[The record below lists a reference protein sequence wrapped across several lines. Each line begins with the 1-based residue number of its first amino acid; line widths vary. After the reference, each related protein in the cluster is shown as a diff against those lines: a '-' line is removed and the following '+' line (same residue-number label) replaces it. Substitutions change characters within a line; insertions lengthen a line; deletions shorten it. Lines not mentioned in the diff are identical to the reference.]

1 MTWQSFL
8 IVWAVVLTPLALV
21 IVGIFTE
28 IVPLVVVGSVFG
40 CVAVIMLVRLLC
52 ALNSDV

>member
-1 MTWQSFL
+1 MTWQSVL
-8 IVWAVVLTPLALV
+8 IVWAIVLTPLALV
-21 IVGIFTE
+21 IVGILTK